1 MMSGISRTVIISC
14 AGMGSRLGFGCT
26 KALVEVEGKSLL
38 ARHLELLAGVE
49 DVRVVVGYQSERV
62 MEEAR
67 KYRSDVKF
75 VFNHRYRETKTGVSV
90 SLAAQG
96 ARDYVLTLDGDIL
109 VHPQDM
115 EKALSCGH
123 EFVSGGVPASDDPWM
138 LQAYVE
144 NGREFVSAFSKE
156 DGVYEWNGITQM
168 ASGKMQ
174 HGTGHVFQMA
184 EPHLPLPFL
193 ELRTR
198 EIDTAND
205 YERAVRW
212 VKNGFA
218 DK

>member
-1 MMSGISRTVIISC
+1 MYGISRTVVISC

-38 ARHLELLAGVE
+38 ARHLEMLMGEE

-62 MEEAR
+62 IEEAK
-67 KYRSDVKF
+67 KYRSDVQF
-75 VFNHRYRETKTGVSV
+75 VFNHRYRDTKTGVSV

-96 ARDYVLTLDGDIL
+96 AREYVLTLDGDVL
-109 VHPQDM
+109 VHPKDM
-115 EKALSCGH
+115 EKALSYGY
-123 EFVSGGVPASDDPWM
+123 EFVSGGTPASEDPWL
-138 LQAYVE
+138 LQIIEE
-144 NGREFVSAFSKE
+144 NGRKFVSGFSQKS
-156 DGVYEWNGITQM
+156 GIYEWNGITQM
-168 ASGKMQ
+168 ASSKMQ
-174 HGTGHVFQMA
+174 NGMGHVFQMA

-205 YERAVRW
+205 YECAVRW
-212 VKNGFA
+212 VKNGFS